1 VLEVVAMGVGDR
13 VRGVSQV
20 LRLRSAG
27 GRAGTRQEETA
38 TLWTTPWAWRDEA
51 GLYIGWNKEAWLY
64 WQLPINPL
72 LWEDPGAR
80 LDLGNPIQG
89 LLSEIGETNVDN
101 SMGLA
106 LLSNPRQVH
115 LLSLV
120 WDEPGTPSPDATE
133 ELAEFQAACLDF
145 QIPAKALVVGVKL
158 RSDSALAAIKY
169 KGLKGMLEQA
179 KDVGTKAL
187 GEDIPNRDQ
196 FENDRLKVERILRR
210 HGATAPDERT
220 MAHLESWYNLG
231 RGPDVLL
238 QVADDSIYVSDFD
251 RLEFAA
257 VMRFRQKVM
266 EAPLSQ
272 WALDAATHPNGPQVI
287 SIRGELQ
294 APTVARSRA
303 RTAQRRIRA
312 QMEEEMATGDLER
325 VEDSMAF
332 QQAQETENFIAMGQD
347 PLFAHCSIIMA
358 RRVGPEA
365 EETYMDELRQL
376 YGIDMKPLVMRQL
389 EALDETLP
397 CSSKRTNPF
406 LQDVSLEM
414 LAYCGLQ
421 GWSNIGDPN
430 GVFLGL
436 ADPDYTPV
444 WLDPFGAPARN
455 EPPAMG
461 IFGEPGSGK
470 ALPLTAA
477 VLTPSGW
484 TTMGSVALGD
494 EVVGRDGQPH
504 RVVGVYPQGVLPL
517 FRVTFSDGSFTDCC
531 GDHLWAVREAAG
543 TEHSAVWRTLS
554 TSELAATGLQ
564 QPSGQDRW
572 SIPMVDPVEF
582 AATGSPFEPYLFG
595 ALLADTGA
603 DLHAGFG
610 APDPGIVD
618 QVRALVADGTVP
630 DAYRFASVADRVALL
645 QGLFDAGGEP
655 VDGGVVYTASSAHLA
670 DQVVEL
676 VQLLGGTARVTS
688 KAPAGP
694 ASHGG
699 SFDLAVDLPP
709 GMVPFRL
716 EHKLTSWSPAANG
729 AVPARTIVSIVPAG
743 SAAAQC
749 IEVDAADRLY
759 VTGHGVVTHNTY
771 LCQLIATQSTLAG
784 HQVIF
789 INPKGFSTLSPFAE
803 LVDGSVVKMS
813 ELEESRS
820 GFFDPFRFADP
831 EMAAEIATN
840 FILQVL
846 GNTGVAGMG
855 FTAEQEL
862 RLGAGLKR
870 GAREGARCVL
880 DALGYVEDYDV
891 QRLVAEQMQSSALF
905 SIGIASTPAA
915 RYQGRRGLTLIEF
928 DRKLDFPEKG
938 KSAST
943 YSRAERISLAAVR
956 LVTRASMEI
965 LVGSGGGVMIVDEAW
980 TFLSSSEGLA
990 ALQQIGR
997 EGRSLNLLPIFATQ
1011 RVDDLLREGIDMEG
1025 YMSRVMVMK
1034 LTDEREAA
1042 AALKLCGL
1050 EPSQDRIRWLRHAG
1064 PKGGRPAMGLHRDLS
1079 KRHSALYVGP
1089 VPPAAHIAFTTN
1101 PQERKELGLDVQP
1114 SYDEVD
1120 PFDDPVGGI

>member
-1 VLEVVAMGVGDR
+1 MGLSDVAKNLPKVLMR
-13 VRGVSQV
+13 
-20 LRLRSAG
+20 RSSG

-38 TLWTTPWAWRDEA
+38 TLWTTPWAWRDES

-64 WQLPINPL
+64 WQMPINPL

-80 LDLGNPIQG
+80 LDIGAPLQA
-89 LLSEIGETNVDN
+89 LLAEIGDTNVDN

-106 LLSNPRQVH
+106 MLSNPRQVH
-115 LLSLV
+115 VLALT
-120 WDEPGTPSPDATE
+120 WDEPGMPSPDAE
-133 ELAEFQAACLDF
+133 GELADFQSACLDF

-158 RSDSALAAIKY
+158 RSDSAIAAIKY
-169 KGLKGMLEQA
+169 KGAKGLLEQA
-179 KDVGTKAL
+179 KDIGVKAL
-187 GEDIPNRDQ
+187 GEDVPDRSL
-196 FENDRLKVERILRR
+196 FEADRVKVERILRR
-210 HGATAPDERT
+210 HGATPPEDKT
-220 MAHLESWYNLG
+220 MRHLESWYNLG

-257 VMRFRQKVM
+257 VMRFQQKIM

-272 WALDAATHPNGPQVI
+272 WALDAATHPNGPKVV

-294 APTVARSRA
+294 APTIARNRA
-303 RTAQRRIRA
+303 RTAQRRIKA

-325 VEDSMAF
+325 IEDSMAF
-332 QQAQETENFIAMGQD
+332 QQAQETEQFIAMGQA

-358 RRVGPEA
+358 RRVGSDA
-365 EETYMDELRQL
+365 EETYMDELRQM
-376 YGIDMKPLVMRQL
+376 YGIEMKPLVMRQL
-389 EALDETLP
+389 EALEETLP

-421 GWSNIGDPN
+421 GWSNIGDAR
-430 GVFLGL
+430 GVFMGL

-461 IFGEPGSGK
+461 VFGEPGSGK
-470 ALPLTAA
+470 
-477 VLTPSGW
+477 
-484 TTMGSVALGD
+484 
-494 EVVGRDGQPH
+494 
-504 RVVGVYPQGVLPL
+504 
-517 FRVTFSDGSFTDCC
+517 
-531 GDHLWAVREAAG
+531 
-543 TEHSAVWRTLS
+543 
-554 TSELAATGLQ
+554 
-564 QPSGQDRW
+564 
-572 SIPMVDPVEF
+572 
-582 AATGSPFEPYLFG
+582 
-595 ALLADTGA
+595 
-603 DLHAGFG
+603 
-610 APDPGIVD
+610 
-618 QVRALVADGTVP
+618 
-630 DAYRFASVADRVALL
+630 
-645 QGLFDAGGEP
+645 
-655 VDGGVVYTASSAHLA
+655 
-670 DQVVEL
+670 
-676 VQLLGGTARVTS
+676 
-688 KAPAGP
+688 
-694 ASHGG
+694 
-699 SFDLAVDLPP
+699 
-709 GMVPFRL
+709 
-716 EHKLTSWSPAANG
+716 
-729 AVPARTIVSIVPAG
+729 
-743 SAAAQC
+743 
-749 IEVDAADRLY
+749 
-759 VTGHGVVTHNTY
+759 TY
-771 LCQLIATQSTLAG
+771 LCQLMATQATLAG

-789 INPKGFSTLSPFAE
+789 INPKGFSTLSPFAD
-803 LVDGSVVKMS
+803 LVDGTVVKMS
-813 ELEESRS
+813 ELEAARS

-840 FILQVL
+840 YILQVL

-862 RLGAGLKR
+862 RLGAGLKH
-870 GAREGARCVL
+870 GAQEGARCVI
-880 DALGYVEDYDV
+880 DALAYVDDEAV
-891 QRLVAEQMQSSALF
+891 RRLVHEQIQSSALF
-905 SIGIASTPAA
+905 SIGIAQTPAA

-943 YSRAERISLAAVR
+943 FSRSERISLAAVR

-1011 RVDDLLREGIDMEG
+1011 RVDDLLRDGVDMEG

-1050 EPSQDRIRWLRHAG
+1050 DPSPERIRWLRNAG
-1064 PKGGRPAMGLHRDLS
+1064 PKDGRPSMGLHRDLS
-1079 KRHSALYVGP
+1079 KRHSAIYVGP

-1101 PQERKELGLDVQP
+1101 PQERKALGLDEP
-1114 SYDEVD
+1114 KRS
-1120 PFDDPVGGI
+1120 FDDGTTVDGQ